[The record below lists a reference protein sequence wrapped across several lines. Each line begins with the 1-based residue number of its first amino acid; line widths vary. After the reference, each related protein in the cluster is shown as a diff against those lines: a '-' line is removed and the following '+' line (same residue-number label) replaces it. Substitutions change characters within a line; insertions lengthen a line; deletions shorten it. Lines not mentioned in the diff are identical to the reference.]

1 MSHVKCQL
9 SHVTTTFPPLQVSK
23 NVMALQSPD
32 RNTATSVEENKIQ
45 QLLQCS
51 PSRWKFGMLQ
61 SSGTCKMVLQSCK
74 WDLERAVMVVT
85 KTGRDSGLNH
95 TQVRK

>member
-1 MSHVKCQL
+1 
-9 SHVTTTFPPLQVSK
+9 
-23 NVMALQSPD
+23 
-32 RNTATSVEENKIQ
+32 
-45 QLLQCS
+45 
-51 PSRWKFGMLQ
+51 MLQ
-61 SSGTCKMVLQSCK
+61 NKAVCEIVLKACK